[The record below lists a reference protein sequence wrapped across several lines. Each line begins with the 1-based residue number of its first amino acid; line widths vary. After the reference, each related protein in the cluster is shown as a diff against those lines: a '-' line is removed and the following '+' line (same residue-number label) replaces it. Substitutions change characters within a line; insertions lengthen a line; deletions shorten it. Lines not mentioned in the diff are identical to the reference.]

1 MQRPL
6 IVPQG
11 QTEPTLPPGMLE
23 EEAEEATPSALKEAE
38 VVEAEVVEAEVVEVV
53 LQAQE
58 EDPIIMAKTNYSA
71 NTPTRSPEIDRKHE
85 SS

>member
-1 MQRPL
+1 VQCAHYS
-6 IVPQG
+6 
-11 QTEPTLPPGMLE
+11 QTKPTLPLEMQE
-23 EEAEEATPSALKEAE
+23 EEAEEATPLALEEAE
-38 VVEAEVVEAEVVEVV
+38 VVEVEVVEAAEAEVV

-71 NTPTRSPEIDRKHE
+71 NTLTRSPEIDRKRE